1 MVAALE
7 APPRARTAAE
17 RRAAAR
23 IVPLRLVPD
32 YGIGSPG
39 EAERVDREST
49 RREPV
54 VKAERVVTVHRRPR
68 PRVTR
73 STGVAVFW
81 RRRLIAAALG
91 LGIVLAATHAGAAL
105 GGTTTTTPERS
116 PHVQRVIVQ
125 PGDTLWSIARKL
137 APDMDPR
144 IVVDKMVAARGS
156 ADVQPGEAVDWPS

>member
-1 MVAALE
+1 MVAVLE

-32 YGIGSPG
+32 YGTGTPG
-39 EAERVDREST
+39 VAERA
-49 RREPV
+49 P
-54 VKAERVVTVHRRPR
+54 AERVVTVHRQPR

-73 STGVAVFW
+73 SKGVAVYW

-105 GGTTTTTPERS
+105 GGSTTTSPERS

-125 PGDTLWSIARKL
+125 AGDTLWSIAREV
-137 APDMDPR
+137 APNADPR
-144 IVVDKMVAARGS
+144 AVVDKIVAERGS
-156 ADVQPGEAVDWPS
+156 ADVKPGEAIVWAS

>member
-32 YGIGSPG
+32 YGTGTPG
-39 EAERVDREST
+39 VAERA
-49 RREPV
+49 P
-54 VKAERVVTVHRRPR
+54 AERVVTVHRQPR

-73 STGVAVFW
+73 SKGVAVYW

-105 GGTTTTTPERS
+105 GGTTTTAPERS
-116 PHVQRVIVQ
+116 PHVTTVVAA
-125 PGDTLWSIARKL
+125 PGDTLWSIAHRL
-137 APDMDPR
+137 APNSDTR
-144 IVVDKMVAARGS
+144 AVVDALAQSHGS
-156 ADVQPGEAVDWPS
+156 SDVRPGDAFTWAK

>member
-1 MVAALE
+1 MVAVLE

-39 EAERVDREST
+39 V
-49 RREPV
+49 
-54 VKAERVVTVHRRPR
+54 AERVVQVHRRPS

-73 STGVAVFW
+73 SKGVAVYW

-105 GGTTTTTPERS
+105 GGSTTTSPERS
-116 PHVQRVIVQ
+116 PHVQHIVVQ
-125 PGDTLWSIARKL
+125 PGDTLWSIARRV
-137 APDMDPR
+137 APHSDPR
-144 IVVDKMVAARGS
+144 GVVDKIVAARGS
-156 ADVQPGEAVDWPS
+156 ADVRPGDPIDWAA

>member
-23 IVPLRLVPD
+23 IVPLRLVPE
-32 YGIGSPG
+32 YGIGTPG
-39 EAERVDREST
+39 VAERVRVRPELT
-49 RREPV
+49 LP
-54 VKAERVVTVHRRPR
+54 ERVVTVHRRPR

-73 STGVAVFW
+73 SKGVAVYW

-105 GGTTTTTPERS
+105 GGTTTTAPERS

-125 PGDTLWSIARKL
+125 PGDTLWTIAERL
-137 APDMDPR
+137 APSADPR
-144 IVVDKMVAARGS
+144 AVVDKIVAARGS
-156 ADVQPGEAVDWPS
+156 ADIKPGEAVDWAA